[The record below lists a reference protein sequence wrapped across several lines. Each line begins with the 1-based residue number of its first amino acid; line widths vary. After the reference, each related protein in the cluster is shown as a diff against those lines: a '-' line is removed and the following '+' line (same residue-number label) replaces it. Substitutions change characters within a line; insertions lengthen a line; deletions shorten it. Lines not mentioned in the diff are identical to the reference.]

1 MGIFK
6 QIIKMNAIQMKKLII
21 IIAVILFSVSAKAQ
35 QDPQYTQ
42 YMYNMNIINP
52 AYAGSYDALSLNFLA
67 RSQWV
72 GIEGA
77 PQTLTLGA
85 HSPVGKNVGLGLSV
99 IVDKLGP
106 VEEQNIYGDF
116 SYTLNLNNNN
126 AKLAFGIK
134 AGYTFFN
141 LCLPCL
147 NSTNPESSALINRNA
162 NKNLPNI
169 GAGIFYNTDK
179 FYAGLSIPNL
189 LETFYFEKSGGQ
201 VTRASEV
208 KHFFLTSGYVFDLSY
223 DVKLKPSLMVKA
235 ANGAPLSVDFSG
247 NVLFYDKFE
256 FGLSYRLDESV
267 SALVNVRARPNLRIG
282 YAYDY
287 TLTNLGQFNSGSHEV
302 FLLFN
307 FDFERNRIKSPR
319 FF

>member
-6 QIIKMNAIQMKKLII
+6 QIIKMNAIQMKKHIV
-21 IIAVILFSVSAKAQ
+21 IIAVILFTISAKAQ

-52 AYAGSYDALSLNFLA
+52 AYAGSYNALSLNFLA
-67 RSQWV
+67 RSQWA
-72 GIEGA
+72 GIDGA
-77 PQTLTLGA
+77 PRTLTMGA

-99 IVDKLGP
+99 IVDELGP
-106 VEEQNIYGDF
+106 VKEQNIYGDF
-116 SYTLNLNNNN
+116 SYTLNVSEN
-126 AKLAFGIK
+126 AKLALGLK
-134 AGYTFFN
+134 AGFTFFN

-147 NSTNPESSALINRNA
+147 ETTNPDDIAFVNTNA
-162 NKNLPNI
+162 NKALPNI
-169 GAGIFYNTDK
+169 GFGAFYYTNK
-179 FYAGLSIPNL
+179 FYAGLSVPNL
-189 LETFYFEKSGGQ
+189 LQTFHFEKSGNQ
-201 VTRASEV
+201 VTRASER

-223 DVKLKPSLMVKA
+223 DLKLKPSIMVKA
-235 ANGAPLSVDFSG
+235 AEGAPLSVDFSG

-256 FGLSYRLDESV
+256 AGLSYRLDESI
-267 SALVNVRARPNLRIG
+267 SALVNVRVRRNLRIG
-282 YAYDY
+282 YAYDH

-307 FDFERNRIKSPR
+307 FDFERNKIKSPR